1 MEHLLPDRDYV
12 VFMPPG
18 EVDLYELRGA
28 LEQNGA
34 RVSGFVLLDGS
45 SLVQFVDVTGRPE
58 GAIDGED
65 QLPDFPPVPR
75 SFGRG

>member
-12 VFMPPG
+12 VFMPAVTADPRA
-18 EVDLYELRGA
+18 LQGA

-34 RVSGFVLLDGS
+34 RISGFVSVDGL
-45 SLVQFVDVTGRPE
+45 SLVQFVDVTGHPE

>member
-12 VFMPPG
+12 VFMPRG
-18 EVDLYELRGA
+18 EADPRALRFA

-34 RVSGFVLLDGS
+34 RVSHFVWADGLN
-45 SLVQFVDVTGRPE
+45 LVQFVDVTGRPE